1 MSAQPAATAGST
13 ATQEQ
18 VEWFRQTFD
27 RLVENIDRAILGK
40 DHVTRLA
47 LTCLLSEGHLLLED
61 FPGTGKT
68 QLARAL
74 AASVQGSN
82 SRIQFTPDLLP
93 SDVTGV
99 TIYDP
104 NIKKFEFHPG
114 PIFATIVLADEI
126 NRASPKT
133 QSALLEVME
142 EGRVTVDGVPHSVGD
157 TFMVIATQNPIE
169 QAGTYRLP
177 EAQLDR
183 FLMKTSVGYPDAEA
197 TMRILSDAKVRDRAR
212 RLQPVVTAGVIGD
225 MAALADEV
233 YVDPALLSYVTL
245 IAEASRRHPSLK
257 LGLSVRG
264 CLAYVRC
271 AKTWAASQGR
281 TYVVPD
287 DIKMLAVPVLSH
299 RLLLDAEAQFSGDD
313 GHPGH
318 RADPRRRPAAGP
330 GQRSGSGFGPRRRC
344 ASRGYAGRRRS
355 RRSRRCRASA
365 DATRPRR
372 AALARGERRRGGR
385 ADPAPDPEPGRA
397 RPLTARPAYP
407 EPANRLTPAHDHD
420 HRPRRAGHPPRA
432 S

>member
-18 VEWFRQTFD
+18 VDWFRQTFD
-27 RLVENIDRAILGK
+27 RLVANIDHAILGK

-142 EGRVTVDGVPHSVGD
+142 EGRVTVDGVPHSVGEHVHGHRD
-157 TFMVIATQNPIE
+157 AEPDR
-169 QAGTYRLP
+169 AGRHLPAARGAARPVPHEDQRRLP
-177 EAQLDR
+177 R
-183 FLMKTSVGYPDAEA
+183 PEA
-197 TMRILSDAKVRDRAR
+197 TMRILSDAKVRDRAS

-233 YVDPALLSYVTL
+233 YVDPALLVYVTR

-271 AKTWAASQGR
+271 AKTWAASPGPHLRGPRRHQDARRSRCCRTACSSTPRPSSPGR
-281 TYVVPD
+281 RVIQVIEP
-287 DIKMLAVPVLSH
+287 
-299 RLLLDAEAQFSGDD
+299 
-313 GHPGH
+313 
-318 RADPRRRPAAGP
+318 DPRRRAATGP
-330 GQRSGSGFGPRRRC
+330 GQRAGSRFGPERR
-344 ASRGYAGRRRS
+344 YAGRRRYAS
-355 RRSRRCRASA
+355 NRRI
-365 DATRPRR
+365 RR
-372 AALARGERRRGGR
+372 AAEA
-385 ADPAPDPEPGRA
+385 A
-397 RPLTARPAYP
+397 RPGGAALA
-407 EPANRLTPAHDHD
+407 E
-420 HRPRRAGHPPRA
+420 
-432 S
+432 

>member
-1 MSAQPAATAGST
+1 MSAQPASTAGST

-142 EGRVTVDGVPHSVGD
+142 EGRVTVDGVAHSVGD

-183 FLMKTSVGYPDAEA
+183 FLMKTSVGYPDADA
-197 TMRILSDAKVRDRAR
+197 TVRILGDAKVRDRAR

-233 YVDPALLSYVTL
+233 YVDPALLSYIAL

-299 RLLLDAEAQFSGDD
+299 RLLLDAEAQFSGTTVLQVIDQILGD
-313 GHPGH
+313 VPPPVQGNGQAPT
-318 RADPRRRPAAGP
+318 AAGRP
-330 GQRSGSGFGPRRRC
+330 
-344 ASRGYAGRRRS
+344 
-355 RRSRRCRASA
+355 
-365 DATRPRR
+365 ATRP
-372 AALARGERRRGGR
+372 
-385 ADPAPDPEPGRA
+385 DPEQQLWPDPGEDEAEAEAKTLHRTPN
-397 RPLTARPAYP
+397 PASLDP
-407 EPANRLTPAHDHD
+407 SRIDPHTPN
-420 HRPRRAGHPPRA
+420 PRTD
-432 S
+432 